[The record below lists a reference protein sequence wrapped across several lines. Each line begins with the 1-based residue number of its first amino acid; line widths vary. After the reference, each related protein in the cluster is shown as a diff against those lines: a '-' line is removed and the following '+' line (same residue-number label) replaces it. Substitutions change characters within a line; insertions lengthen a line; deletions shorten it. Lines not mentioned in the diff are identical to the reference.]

1 MKVYESNSPIFQNLF
16 LVLDAK
22 NEQDYQ
28 LIYPSQLYGTF
39 FTVSAKITLSKSKK
53 KVTGIDISLVNYKGM
68 YNIGLENS
76 TKNNFSFENGTG
88 ILTLDLK
95 AYSGIDDKSL
105 TNGISLIL
113 KEEIP
118 LQKFHRI
125 FTTRKLKSFSK
136 SGTIVGHLDEGLFD
150 SEFYVRNGKYIAAI
164 NRLDDKLPN
173 TPPADFN
180 IKAGDMCMTSTI
192 KIVNSN

>member
-88 ILTLDLK
+88 ILNLDLK
-95 AYSGIDDKSL
+95 AYSGID
-105 TNGISLIL
+105 
-113 KEEIP
+113 
-118 LQKFHRI
+118 
-125 FTTRKLKSFSK
+125 
-136 SGTIVGHLDEGLFD
+136 
-150 SEFYVRNGKYIAAI
+150 VRNGKYIAAI

-180 IKAGDMCMTSTI
+180 VKAGDMCMTSTI